1 MHPYFYRPLRKGDR
15 GGMADARAGLSLQG
29 LWTGGFFRRDRV
41 LRGSASIPDQHRGVH
56 KVPGALHPRFL
67 LYGLDADGKLDVE
80 DWRVLL
86 DVYNQLLE
94 SVPSKYY
101 DYRDEF
107 YPGYFLSIGMTGDDV
122 KRLQQFLYQICVRKK
137 NIPGVRVDGTFD
149 SLTESSV
156 KAIQK
161 MANLPENGVVGPAT
175 WYQIVEMSKS

>member
-1 MHPYFYRPLRKGDR
+1 MKKKLTLLYEQALEYGDQGPYIRLLAYLLSVIAYLDSSLPMLEVGDVF
-15 GGMADARAGLSLQG
+15 DDNLQEM
-29 LWTGGFFRRDRV
+29 LIAF
-41 LRGSASIPDQHRGVH
+41 QE
-56 KVPGALHPRFL
+56 K
-67 LYGLDADGKLDVE
+67 YGLDADGKLDVE
-80 DWRVLL
+80 DWPVLL